1 MERSQPTVLR
11 ITSPGEAAQLMP
23 YLVGFTPE
31 ESLVVSALR
40 AGRVEVTA
48 RVDLA
53 DVREPDA
60 VEALLDRIWERFPDA
75 DGFAIAYTADQEAG
89 WQVLARCDSWLP
101 DGCST
106 MLIDADTWHSP
117 DGSSGTIDTYG
128 NVAAEA
134 TYHGLQRLNRRADLE
149 SRFASPPDSVELDQQ
164 LGAAL
169 ADLPKPG
176 EKAAILTL
184 TRELITRGLPETAQS
199 GPDPHLEA
207 RGPLSHEG
215 AIRLS
220 VLVQHAGA
228 RDLALLSIN
237 RDNATQHL
245 ALWQGVIRASPAYG
259 ADMALYLAG
268 MAAWVSGD
276 GASATIALERALES
290 DPKPDR
296 DHPARL
302 LEGLID
308 RVVPP
313 SSWNSIRRSIADDVD
328 PAVRE
333 ALGLGTATERPRW
346 TPIASPLGSPRP
358 EHEERRPPAP
368 GIDI

>member
-1 MERSQPTVLR
+1 MERTQPAVLR
-11 ITSPGEAAQLMP
+11 ITSPGEAAQLIP

-31 ESLVVSALR
+31 ESLVVSAIQ
-40 AGRVEVTA
+40 AGRIEVTA

-53 DVREPDA
+53 DVREPDG
-60 VEALLDRIWERFPDA
+60 VEGLLDRIWDRFPDA

-89 WQVLARCDSWLP
+89 WQVLARCDGWLP

-106 MLIDADTWHSP
+106 MLIDADTWHTP

-134 TYHGLQRLNRRADLE
+134 TYHGLQRLESRADLE
-149 SRFASPPDSVELDQQ
+149 SRFTSPPDTDELDRQ
-164 LGAAL
+164 LGVAL
-169 ADLPKPG
+169 ADLPNPV
-176 EKAAILTL
+176 EKDAILTL
-184 TRELITRGLPETAQS
+184 TGELITKGLPETSHSAT
-199 GPDPHLEA
+199 DPHLEPGA
-207 RGPLSHEG
+207 ALSPAD

-228 RDLALLSIN
+228 RDLALLTMN
-237 RDNATQHL
+237 RENATQHL
-245 ALWQGVIRASPAYG
+245 ALWQGVIRSSPAFG

-268 MAAWVSGD
+268 MAAWISGD
-276 GASATIALERALES
+276 GASATIALERALKA
-290 DPKPDR
+290 DPTPDR

-308 RVVPP
+308 KVVPP
-313 SSWNSIRRSIADDVD
+313 SSWNSIRRTIAADTD

-333 ALGLGTATERPRW
+333 ALGADAPAARPRW
-346 TPIASPLGSPRP
+346 SPISSPMGATRLKP
-358 EHEERRPPAP
+358 EDGRPPAQ

>member
-11 ITSPGEAAQLMP
+11 ITSPGDAAQLMP
-23 YLVGFTPE
+23 YLIGFTPE
-31 ESLVVSALR
+31 ESLVVSAIR

-53 DVREPDA
+53 DIREPDG
-60 VEALLDRIWERFPDA
+60 VEALLERIWERFPDA
-75 DGFAIAYTADQEAG
+75 DGFAIAYTTDQEAG

-101 DGCST
+101 EGCST
-106 MLIDADTWHSP
+106 MLIDDDTWHTP
-117 DGSSGTIDTYG
+117 DGNSGTIDTYG

-134 TYHGLQRLNRRADLE
+134 TYHGLQRLDRRADLE
-149 SRFASPPDSVELDQQ
+149 SRFASSPDSDELDQQ
-164 LGAAL
+164 LGVAL
-169 ADLPKPG
+169 AGLPSPR
-176 EKAAILTL
+176 ETDTILTL
-184 TRELITRGLPETAQS
+184 TRELITRGLPETSHSA
-199 GPDPHLEA
+199 PDPHVEG
-207 RGPLSHEG
+207 RGPLSPED

-245 ALWQGVIRASPAYG
+245 ALWQGIIRSSPAYG

-276 GASATIALERALES
+276 GASATIALERALKA
-290 DPKPDR
+290 DPRPDR

-308 RVVPP
+308 RVVRP
-313 SSWNSIRRSIADDVD
+313 SSWNTIRQSIADDLD
-328 PAVRE
+328 PAVRRV
-333 ALGLGTATERPRW
+333 LGPDTATVRPRW
-346 TPIASPLGSPRP
+346 SPISSPLGPARP
-358 EHEERRPPAP
+358 EHEQRRPPAP